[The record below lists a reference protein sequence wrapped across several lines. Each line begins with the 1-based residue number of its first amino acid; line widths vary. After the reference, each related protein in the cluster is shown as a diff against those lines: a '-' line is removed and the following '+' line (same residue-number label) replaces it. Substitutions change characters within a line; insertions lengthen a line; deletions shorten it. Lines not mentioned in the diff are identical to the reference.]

1 MCYTVAYLTKRK
13 VKYAKRA
20 GASESE
26 IKELEQQLEE
36 LTAGQ
41 PPMFHVSGFAHPK
54 LLCISRED
62 GPRFELNRW
71 GLIPHWVKDHAQAA
85 TVSRQ
90 TLNARGE
97 TLLEKPAFR
106 IAATHRCLILVDGFF
121 EFFHFAKHTYPY
133 HIRMRDDEPMAL
145 GGIRSVWRDPLD
157 GTAISTVSIVT
168 TEANP
173 LMARIHNNPK
183 AEGPRMPFIVPRE
196 LDTAWL
202 SPDTD
207 RDRIPSMIRS
217 FPETE
222 LEAFTVPPLLG
233 KKATPN
239 SAEALA
245 PFDYPELAL
254 LG

>member
-20 GASESE
+20 GASDSE
-26 IKELEQQLEE
+26 VKELELQLEE
-36 LTAGQ
+36 LTADQ

-54 LLCISRED
+54 LLCFSRED
-62 GPRFELNRW
+62 GPRFDLLRW

-97 TLLEKPAFR
+97 TILEKPAFR
-106 IAATHRCLILVDGFF
+106 IAAMHRCLVLVDGFF
-121 EFFHFAKHTYPY
+121 EFFHYAKHTYP
-133 HIRMRDDEPMAL
+133 HFIHLRNDEPMAL
-145 GGIRSVWRDPLD
+145 GGIRSVWHDPLD
-157 GTAISTVSIVT
+157 GSAIATVSIVT
-168 TEANP
+168 TAANP

-196 LDTAWL
+196 RDAEWL
-202 SPDTD
+202 SADTEKD
-207 RDRIPSMIRS
+207 RLPGLIQPY
-217 FPETE
+217 PEAA

-233 KKATPN
+233 KQAIANTV
-239 SAEALA
+239 EAHT

-254 LG
+254 LR